1 MIGFAPLDDDP
12 PPPRRPP
19 RVQTKPRNRLLPVKE
34 GTECNYVVLFFVVG
48 VVLLAISDSRVR

>member
-1 MIGFAPLDDDP
+1 
-12 PPPRRPP
+12 
-19 RVQTKPRNRLLPVKE
+19 LLPVKE